1 MNRRLAAQVPTLV
14 TPRNRDSVPVDI
26 TLSVRETLLGN
37 RAKRCAVL
45 REHAMGIK
53 LHYHPFSTYS
63 RRVLIAFA
71 EKQIAHELVVVDMA
85 ARRHREQPYLSLN
98 PYGRV
103 PTLEEDGFVLFESTA
118 ILDYLEATRPSP
130 PLVPA
135 DARGRALVDMHMK
148 LCDIQFTRHAGTIVF
163 PKRFL
168 PKEKWNTAA
177 IADAKT
183 QIEKHF
189 TILDKQLAG
198 KTYLVAEQFSL
209 AEVCY
214 APFLEFLPLMEITPP
229 GAVAA
234 WSERLL
240 ARPSAVSTRPQ
251 K

>member
-1 MNRRLAAQVPTLV
+1 
-14 TPRNRDSVPVDI
+14 
-26 TLSVRETLLGN
+26 
-37 RAKRCAVL
+37 
-45 REHAMGIK
+45 MGIK

-135 DARGRALVDMHMK
+135 DARARALVDMHMK

-177 IADAKT
+177 IADAKA

-189 TILDKQLAG
+189 AILDKQLAG

-214 APFLEFLPLMEITPP
+214 APFLEFLPLMEIAPP

-240 ARPSAVSTRPQ
+240 ARPSAVSTRAE